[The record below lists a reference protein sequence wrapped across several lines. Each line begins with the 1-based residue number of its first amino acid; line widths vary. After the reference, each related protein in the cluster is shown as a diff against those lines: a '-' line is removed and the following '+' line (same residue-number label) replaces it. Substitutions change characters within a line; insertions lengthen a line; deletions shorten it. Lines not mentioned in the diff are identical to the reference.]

1 MKNVS
6 LHRRSLKQVTI
17 MGACQPAYWSLFSIN
32 LGNDR
37 TPEISGFLEDSV
49 S

>member
-6 LHRRSLKQVTI
+6 LHRQSLKQVAI

-37 TPEISGFLEDSV
+37 TPEMTGFLEVSV